1 MTDPSALGPWIKRFL
16 LEYLPGERNFT
27 RNTQQSYRDALRLLI
42 VFASVNLRK
51 KPDQLL
57 VDDITADLA
66 RKFLRHIED
75 VRKCSVSTR
84 NQRLAAIHAL
94 ATFIAERC
102 PERLPWCAAIRAIVF
117 KRAARVPVGYL
128 EKNEMDALLN
138 APDSTTRIGTRDRA
152 LLLFMYNS
160 GARASEAAHLS
171 VGDLRLH
178 SPTEPTQSFVELH
191 GKGNKIRFCPLWAS
205 TARELKQLTRGQAGE
220 QRVFLS
226 RYGKPLTRF
235 GIHDI
240 VTRHVHKL
248 TAEYPALRRKRI
260 GPHTIRHTT
269 ATHLLRAGVDI
280 NTIRAWLGHVSIET
294 TNVYAEIDLE
304 MKAKALKMC
313 EAKRKQKRWRDKP
326 DLLAFLSQLRTGRVG
341 VLHSASERQIAPCD
355 GEATHD
361 TRAQRRFRPSPV
373 ARRAPSAPSCS

>member
-1 MTDPSALGPWIKRFL
+1 MTDQSALGPWVKRFL

-42 VFASVNLRK
+42 VFAAGSLHK

-57 VDDITADLA
+57 VEDIRADLL
-66 RKFLRHIED
+66 RKFMRHIEE

-94 ATFIAERC
+94 ATFIGERC
-102 PERLPWCAAIRAIVF
+102 PEHLPWSAAIRAIVF
-117 KRAARVPVGYL
+117 KRGAPVPVGYL
-128 EKNEMDALLN
+128 EKNEIDALLDAPSN
-138 APDSTTRIGTRDRA
+138 ATWIGTRDRA

-160 GARASEAAHLS
+160 GARASEAAQLT

-178 SPTEPTQSFVELH
+178 STEIRQPFVELH
-191 GKGNKIRFCPLWAS
+191 GKGNKIRFCPLWVS
-205 TARELKQLTRGQAGE
+205 TARELKQLTRGQADD
-220 QRVFLS
+220 QRVFLN

-240 VTRHVHKL
+240 VTRHVHRVI
-248 TAEYPALRRKRI
+248 AEHPELRKKRV
-260 GPHTIRHTT
+260 GPHTIRHMT

-313 EAKRKQKRWRDKP
+313 EANGKRKRWRDNP
-326 DLLAFLSQLRTGRVG
+326 DLLAFLAKL
-341 VLHSASERQIAPCD
+341 
-355 GEATHD
+355 
-361 TRAQRRFRPSPV
+361 
-373 ARRAPSAPSCS
+373 

>member
-1 MTDPSALGPWIKRFL
+1 MTDQSALGPWVRRFL
-16 LEYLPGERNFT
+16 LEYLTGERNFT

-42 VFASVNLRK
+42 VFAAGSLHK
-51 KPDQLL
+51 KPDQLD
-57 VDDITADLA
+57 VGDIRAELL
-66 RKFLRHIED
+66 RKFMHHIEE

-94 ATFIAERC
+94 ASYIGQRC
-102 PERLPWCAAIRAIVF
+102 PEHLPWCAAIRAIVF
-117 KRAARVPVGYL
+117 KRGARVPVGYL
-128 EKNEMDALLN
+128 EKNEIDALLDAPSN
-138 APDSTTRIGTRDRA
+138 ATWIGARDRA
-152 LLLFMYNS
+152 LLQFMYNS
-160 GARASEAAHLS
+160 GARASEAAQLK

-178 SPTEPTQSFVELH
+178 SAEITQPFVELH
-191 GKGNKIRFCPLWAS
+191 GKGNKIRLCPLWAS
-205 TARELKQLTRGQAGE
+205 TARELKQLTRGQADD

-240 VTRHVHKL
+240 VTRHIRKL
-248 TAEYPALRRKRI
+248 IAERPELRKKRV
-260 GPHTIRHTT
+260 GPHAIRHTT

-313 EAKRKQKRWRDKP
+313 EAKRNRKRWRDNP
-326 DLLAFLSQLRTGRVG
+326 DLLAFLAKL
-341 VLHSASERQIAPCD
+341 
-355 GEATHD
+355 
-361 TRAQRRFRPSPV
+361 
-373 ARRAPSAPSCS
+373 

>member
-1 MTDPSALGPWIKRFL
+1 MTDQSSLGPWVKRFL
-16 LEYLPGERNFT
+16 LEYLAGERNFT

-42 VFASVNLRK
+42 IFTAGHLHK

-57 VDDITADLA
+57 VEDICADLL
-66 RKFLRHIED
+66 RKFMRHVEE

-84 NQRLAAIHAL
+84 NQRLAAIHSL
-94 ATFIAERC
+94 ATFIGERC
-102 PERLPWCAAIRAIVF
+102 PEHLPWCAAIRAIVF
-117 KRAARVPVGYL
+117 KRGARVPVGYL
-128 EKNEMDALLN
+128 EKNEIDALLD
-138 APDSTTRIGTRDRA
+138 APDNTTWIGTRDRV

-160 GARASEAAHLS
+160 GARASEAAQLT
-171 VGDLRLH
+171 VDDLRLH
-178 SPTEPTQSFVELH
+178 STTAVMQPFVELH
-191 GKGNKIRFCPLWAS
+191 GKRNKIRFCPLWAS
-205 TARELKQLTRGQAGE
+205 TARELKQLTRGQAND

-226 RYGKPLTRF
+226 RRGEPLTRF

-240 VTRHVHKL
+240 VTRYVHKL
-248 TAEYPALRRKRI
+248 TAQHPELRKKRV

-313 EAKRKQKRWRDKP
+313 ESRGKQKRWRDNP
-326 DLLAFLSQLRTGRVG
+326 DLLDFLAKL
-341 VLHSASERQIAPCD
+341 
-355 GEATHD
+355 
-361 TRAQRRFRPSPV
+361 
-373 ARRAPSAPSCS
+373 